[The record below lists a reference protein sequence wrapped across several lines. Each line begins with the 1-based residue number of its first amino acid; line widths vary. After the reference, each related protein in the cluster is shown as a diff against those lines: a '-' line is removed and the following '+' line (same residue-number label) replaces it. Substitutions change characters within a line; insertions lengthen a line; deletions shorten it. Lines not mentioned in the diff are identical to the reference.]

1 MKTFRPALAAL
12 ELTLL
17 GPAVLFMAALVV
29 RSLQPLQFEPAHTA
43 QRIVDWYAAR
53 THLGLW
59 IFLIGLPLFVLL
71 TGYISLLRSWL
82 SDPALRASAA
92 ACALTMRRHGAML
105 LLALSTATSAGI
117 LAIVALHLITG

>member
-92 ACALTMRRHGAML
+92 ACAL
-105 LLALSTATSAGI
+105 
-117 LAIVALHLITG
+117 